1 MQEGENKNFNKNT
14 IVNDNNYVKY
24 IHYLESNLIAL
35 PVLKI
40 FKYRIMSCIK
50 SLLYID
56 IKGDLSIIE
65 TGSINIKRSDRI
77 YDYLLVKVCNTDAY
91 SLFVKNTADDFK
103 MNLND
108 WCVIRHKIFKKF
120 YLVYPQIEND
130 KKTLKYVA
138 KEGKINLL
146 FTFIVMI
153 IAIIGFLSLFNII

>member
-1 MQEGENKNFNKNT
+1 MLTK
-14 IVNDNNYVKY
+14 IVNENNYVQY
-24 IHYLESNLIAL
+24 IHYLESNLFAL

-65 TGSINIKRSDRI
+65 TGSINIKRSDRK
-77 YDYLLVKVCNTDAY
+77 YDYLLVSVCNTDAY
-91 SLFVKNTADDFK
+91 SLFIKNTADDFK

-130 KKTLKYVA
+130 KKTIKYVA

-146 FTFIVMI
+146 FTFII
-153 IAIIGFLSLFNII
+153 IIIVVIVFLPFFNII

>member
-1 MQEGENKNFNKNT
+1 MSTK
-14 IVNDNNYVKY
+14 IVNENNYVQY

-65 TGSINIKRSDRI
+65 TGSINIKRSNRK
-77 YDYLLVKVCNTDAY
+77 YDYLLVKVCNTDTY
-91 SLFVKNTADDFK
+91 SLFIKNKNDDFK
-103 MNLND
+103 INLND

-130 KKTLKYVA
+130 EKTIKSVT

-146 FTFIVMI
+146 FTFILII
-153 IAIIGFLSLFNII
+153 IAIVGFLSLFNII